1 MIKEIHAK
9 NRAQV
14 LVIIMVV
21 LNVILVP
28 CSIVSF
34 VAEIYVAALSI
45 FITAIIF
52 DIVFLCC
59 IASVNKSQ
67 KKHEEIL
74 EKGYMVSG
82 EVVSFGHKRHKRKD
96 GPDRHYYWLDIKYT
110 DKDGQEH
117 IYKSPNLSFV
127 PKETSNVTC
136 DVYIYNNEIYVTNF
150 VNLYKFI

>member
-82 EVVSFGHKRHKRKD
+82 EVVSFGHK
-96 GPDRHYYWLDIKYT
+96 
-110 DKDGQEH
+110 H

-136 DVYIYNNEIYVTNF
+136 DVYIYNDQIYVTNF